1 MAFAIHW
8 RDDFQVQIIAGSFQ
22 QIQHL
27 FLAKPL
33 GVHSRNLHNEITLFD
48 TAQL

>member
-1 MAFAIHW
+1 
-8 RDDFQVQIIAGSFQ
+8 
-22 QIQHL
+22 L